1 MPRLSVYFIRASLIY
16 LLLGFTFGALILANK
31 GLIIVPSIWILLP
44 IHIEFD
50 LIGWLVQLAMGVAFW
65 ILPRFSKGPIRGN
78 ERLSWSAFILINAGI
93 LLVVSDGLLETNG
106 LTPRLTLIGRVF
118 EAVALVL
125 FAVGN
130 WRRIK
135 AHGVG

>member
-16 LLLGFTFGALILANK
+16 LLLGFTFGGLLLANK
-31 GLIIVPSIWILLP
+31 GFTISPAIWMLLP

-50 LIGWLVQLAMGVAFW
+50 LVGWLVQLAMGVAFW

-93 LLVVSDGLLETNG
+93 LLVVSDGLLKTNG
-106 LTPRLTLIGRVF
+106 LTLIGRAF
-118 EAVALVL
+118 EALAFVL